1 MTTRRKFLGGLGA
14 AAFPAVV
21 PASAVGRGGGTAP
34 GDRIHVG
41 CAGVG
46 WQGTNNLKSFLELP
60 DARVVAV
67 CDVDSEHLD
76 AAQQTVNDKYGS
88 KDCAAYRRVEEMLAR
103 PDIDAVC
110 LSLPDHWHG
119 LASVLAARW
128 GKDIYGEKPL
138 AHNFAEGMAI
148 CDAVRRY
155 GRVWQTGSWQRSV
168 TQFRYACE
176 LVRSGRIGKVQ
187 RVEVGLPGG
196 HTDFDGKAHLVAP
209 SPPPRSLDYDRW
221 LGPAPLAPYCPAR
234 VHKTWRWHSDYGGGM
249 LMDWIGHHV
258 DIAHWGL
265 GLDHSG
271 PFEVE
276 AHGEFPP
283 ADVLWDTATS
293 YRVTAKYAGGLEM
306 HISGGYDDT
315 RLGTKWI
322 GDGGWLWVD
331 RKGMDGEPKSILT
344 SKIGPNDVQLPRS
357 KGHPAQFIECVR
369 TRRETLT
376 PADVALRSAT
386 PGYLGLISMR
396 VGRRIRW
403 DPVKQEIVGDLEAA
417 RLMERPM
424 RDPWHI

>member
-1 MTTRRKFLGGLGA
+1 MSTRREFLAGVGA

-21 PASAVGRGGGTAP
+21 PARDLGLDGATPPS
-34 GDRIHVG
+34 DRIVVG

-46 WQGTNNLKSFLELP
+46 WQGGNNLKSFLELP

-67 CDVDSEHLD
+67 CDIDSQHLAA
-76 AAQQTVNDKYGS
+76 AAQVVNDQYGNS
-88 KDCAAYRRVEEMLAR
+88 DCVAYRRIEELLAR

-119 LASVLAARW
+119 LASVLAARA

-138 AHNFAEGMAI
+138 AHDFAEGVAI

-168 TQFRYACE
+168 AQFRYACE

-196 HTDFDGKAHLVAP
+196 HTDFDGLGHLVAP
-209 SPPPRSLDYDRW
+209 GPPPPTLDYDRW
-221 LGPAPLAPYCPAR
+221 LGPAPVAPYCPAR

-265 GLDHSG
+265 GLDHGG
-271 PFEVE
+271 PVEVE
-276 AHGEFPP
+276 GHGEFPL
-283 ADVLWDTATS
+283 AGVLWDTATK
-293 YRVTAKYAGGLEM
+293 YRVTATYAGGLSM
-306 HISGGYDDT
+306 HISGGYADT

-322 GDGGWLWVD
+322 GDEGWLWVD
-331 RKGMDGEPKSILT
+331 RKGMDGEPRSILT
-344 SKIGPNDVQLPRS
+344 SKIGPDDVQLPHS
-357 KGHPAQFIECVR
+357 PGHQAQFLECVR
-369 TRRETLT
+369 SRRETLT
-376 PADVALRSAT
+376 PAAVALRSAT
-386 PGYLGLISMR
+386 PGYLGVISMR
-396 VGRRIRW
+396 LGRPVRW
-403 DPVKQEIVGDLEAA
+403 DPVKQEIVGDVEAA
-417 RLMERPM
+417 RLLERPM
-424 RDPWHI
+424 RSPWHL